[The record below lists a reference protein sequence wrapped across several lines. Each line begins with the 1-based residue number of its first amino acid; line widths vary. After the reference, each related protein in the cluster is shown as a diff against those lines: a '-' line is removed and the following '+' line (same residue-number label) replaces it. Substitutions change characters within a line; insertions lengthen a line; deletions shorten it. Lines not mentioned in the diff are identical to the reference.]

1 MARLRQFL
9 MFISICLAVCIFSA
23 VNPGSAFAET
33 PSIDF
38 AYIESAVVSSS
49 RGQNI
54 AIGFNS
60 LDSGEPEKIGVIRV
74 SDGSEFDIP
83 LVKTKDNVCLF
94 SSTQLPDGTYR
105 LGSVYFKTGSVQI
118 ASNQSEQGSFVVDI
132 SGISM
137 LEGDS
142 EPKTEYS
149 DDEGNSFSTFGTAL
163 DSYSLSS
170 GGNSS
175 KVIVLDPGH
184 GGWDSG
190 ASANGLIEKNLTL
203 KIAQYCRSALQQY
216 SDVKIIM
223 TRYSDVSPSG
233 TTNTSVDLQKRANI
247 ARDNKANLLVSF
259 HINAG
264 GGTGAEVWIPRN
276 SSWYSSFYEMGDS
289 LGKDVLNRLSAIGLV
304 NRGTK
309 NDYYDYNGKQL
320 YYPDGSRADSL
331 AVIRHCREYGIP
343 AVLIE
348 HGFIDKASDAGYL
361 SSDWYLKRMGEADA
375 EAIANQLGLK
385 KTGLV
390 WDSKG
395 LRYINED
402 GSVFNGGWKEISGKK
417 YYFKNDGYA
426 ARYETKIDGKLYYF
440 LGSDC
445 SQVTGW
451 LTWYSDGSRSYFDPA
466 DGGAAAKGW
475 LEQGGKRYYFR
486 PSDFH
491 AARYETKIDGKLY
504 YFLGSDCSQVTGWLT
519 WYSDGSRSYFDPA
532 DGGAAAKGLKIIDGK
547 TYLFN
552 DNYRA
557 VKYGLLMGQTKSSL
571 QQMTNEFD
579 RVTKGQYPSSAYS
592 RFGASTIVDFC
603 RILREEAGYEGV
615 NGDVLFAQV
624 MLETNYLRFGND
636 VKSEQCNFGGLGATG
651 NGNPGLSF
659 SDVRTGIR
667 AQVQHLKAYGSHEP
681 LNNACV
687 DPRFLLVTRGSA
699 PTIFNL
705 SGKWAAS
712 QTYGE
717 SLDRIIR
724 QLLA

>member
-9 MFISICLAVCIFSA
+9 MFISICLAVCIFST
-23 VNPGSAFAET
+23 VNPGSAFAGT
-33 PSIDF
+33 PSLDF

-94 SSTQLPDGTYR
+94 SSTELPDGTYR

-118 ASNQSEQGSFVVDI
+118 ASNQSEQGSFVVDM
-132 SGISM
+132 SGTSL

-216 SDVKIIM
+216 PDVKIIM

-233 TTNTSVDLQKRANI
+233 TKNTSVDLQKRADI

-451 LTWYSDGSRSYFDPA
+451 LTWYSDGS
-466 DGGAAAKGW
+466 K
-475 LEQGGKRYYFR
+475 
-486 PSDFH
+486 
-491 AARYETKIDGKLY
+491 
-504 YFLGSDCSQVTGWLT
+504 
-519 WYSDGSRSYFDPA
+519 SYFDPA
-532 DGGAAAKGLKIIDGK
+532 DGGAAAKGLKIIGGK
-547 TYLFN
+547 AYLFN

-557 VKYGLLMGQTKSSL
+557 VEYGLLMGQTKSSL

-579 RVTKGQYPSSAYS
+579 RVTKGQYPGSTYS
-592 RFGASTIVDFC
+592 RFGASTVVDFC

-636 VKSEQCNFGGLGATG
+636 VKPEQCNFGGLGATG

-659 SDVRTGIR
+659 RDVRTGIR

-699 PTIFNL
+699 PTIFDL

-712 QTYGE
+712 RTYGE

-724 QLLA
+724 HLLA

>member
-1 MARLRQFL
+1 MMARLRQFL
-9 MFISICLAVCIFSA
+9 MFISICLAVCIFST
-23 VNPGSAFAET
+23 VNPGSAFAGT

-94 SSTQLPDGTYR
+94 SSTELPDGTYR

-118 ASNQSEQGSFVVDI
+118 TSNQSEQGSFVVDM
-132 SGISM
+132 SGTSL

-216 SDVKIIM
+216 PDVKIVM

-233 TTNTSVDLQKRANI
+233 TKNTSVDLQKRADI

-289 LGKDVLNRLSAIGLV
+289 LGKDVLNRLSTIGLV

-451 LTWYSDGSRSYFDPA
+451 LTWYSDGS
-466 DGGAAAKGW
+466 K
-475 LEQGGKRYYFR
+475 
-486 PSDFH
+486 
-491 AARYETKIDGKLY
+491 
-504 YFLGSDCSQVTGWLT
+504 
-519 WYSDGSRSYFDPA
+519 SYFDPA
-532 DGGAAAKGLKIIDGK
+532 DGGAAAKGLKIIGGK
-547 TYLFN
+547 AYLFN

-557 VKYGLLMGQTKSSL
+557 VEYGLLMGQTKSSL

-579 RVTKGQYPSSAYS
+579 RVTKGQYPGSTYS
-592 RFGASTIVDFC
+592 RFGASTVVDFC

-636 VKSEQCNFGGLGATG
+636 VKPEQCNFGGLGATG

-659 SDVRTGIR
+659 RDVRTGIR

-681 LNNACV
+681 LNNACA

-699 PTIFNL
+699 PTIFDL

-712 QTYGE
+712 RTYGE

-724 QLLA
+724 HLLA

>member
-1 MARLRQFL
+1 MMARLRQFL
-9 MFISICLAVCIFSA
+9 MFISICLAVCIFST
-23 VNPGSAFAET
+23 VNPGSAFAGT

-94 SSTQLPDGTYR
+94 SSTELPDGTYR

-118 ASNQSEQGSFVVDI
+118 ASNQSEQGSFVVDM
-132 SGISM
+132 SGTSL

-216 SDVKIIM
+216 PDVKIIM

-233 TTNTSVDLQKRANI
+233 TKNTSVDLQKRADI

-451 LTWYSDGSRSYFDPA
+451 LTWYSDGS
-466 DGGAAAKGW
+466 K
-475 LEQGGKRYYFR
+475 
-486 PSDFH
+486 
-491 AARYETKIDGKLY
+491 
-504 YFLGSDCSQVTGWLT
+504 
-519 WYSDGSRSYFDPA
+519 SYFDPA
-532 DGGAAAKGLKIIDGK
+532 DGGAAAKGLKIIGGK
-547 TYLFN
+547 AYLFN

-557 VKYGLLMGQTKSSL
+557 VEYGLLMGQTKSSL

-579 RVTKGQYPSSAYS
+579 RVTKGQYPGSTYS
-592 RFGASTIVDFC
+592 RFGASTVVDFC

-636 VKSEQCNFGGLGATG
+636 VKPEQCNFGGLGATG

-659 SDVRTGIR
+659 RDVRTGIR

-699 PTIFNL
+699 PTIFDL

-712 QTYGE
+712 RTYGE

-724 QLLA
+724 HLLA

>member
-1 MARLRQFL
+1 MMARLRQFL
-9 MFISICLAVCIFSA
+9 MFISICLAVCIFST
-23 VNPGSAFAET
+23 VNPGSAFAGT

-60 LDSGEPEKIGVIRV
+60 LDSGEPEKIAVIRV

-94 SSTQLPDGTYR
+94 SSTELPDGTYR

-118 ASNQSEQGSFVVDI
+118 ASNQSEQGSFVVDM
-132 SGISM
+132 SGTSL

-216 SDVKIIM
+216 PDVKIVM

-233 TTNTSVDLQKRANI
+233 TKNTSVDLQKRADI

-451 LTWYSDGSRSYFDPA
+451 LTWYSDGS
-466 DGGAAAKGW
+466 K
-475 LEQGGKRYYFR
+475 
-486 PSDFH
+486 
-491 AARYETKIDGKLY
+491 
-504 YFLGSDCSQVTGWLT
+504 
-519 WYSDGSRSYFDPA
+519 SYFDPA
-532 DGGAAAKGLKIIDGK
+532 DGGAAAKGLKIIGGK
-547 TYLFN
+547 AYLFN

-557 VKYGLLMGQTKSSL
+557 VEYGLLMGQTKSSL

-579 RVTKGQYPSSAYS
+579 RVTKGQYPGSTYS
-592 RFGASTIVDFC
+592 RFGASTVVDFC

-636 VKSEQCNFGGLGATG
+636 VKPEQCNFGGLGATG

-659 SDVRTGIR
+659 RDVRTGIR

-699 PTIFNL
+699 PTIFDL

-712 QTYGE
+712 RTYGE

-724 QLLA
+724 HLLA

>member
-1 MARLRQFL
+1 MMARLRQFL
-9 MFISICLAVCIFSA
+9 MFISICLAVCIFST
-23 VNPGSAFAET
+23 VNPGSAFAGT

-94 SSTQLPDGTYR
+94 SSAELPDGTYR

-118 ASNQSEQGSFVVDI
+118 ASNQSEQGSFVVDM
-132 SGISM
+132 SGTSL

-216 SDVKIIM
+216 PDVKIIM

-233 TTNTSVDLQKRANI
+233 TKNTSVDLQKRANI

-445 SQVTGW
+445 SQLTGW
-451 LTWYSDGSRSYFDPA
+451 LTWYSDGS
-466 DGGAAAKGW
+466 K
-475 LEQGGKRYYFR
+475 
-486 PSDFH
+486 
-491 AARYETKIDGKLY
+491 
-504 YFLGSDCSQVTGWLT
+504 
-519 WYSDGSRSYFDPA
+519 SYFDPA
-532 DGGAAAKGLKIIDGK
+532 DGGAAAKGLKIIGGK
-547 TYLFN
+547 AYLFN

-557 VKYGLLMGQTKSSL
+557 VEYGLLMGQTKSSL

-579 RVTKGQYPSSAYS
+579 RVTKGQYPGSTYS
-592 RFGASTIVDFC
+592 RFGASTVVDFC

-636 VKSEQCNFGGLGATG
+636 VRPEQCNFGGLGATG

-659 SDVRTGIR
+659 RDVRTGIR

-699 PTIFNL
+699 PTIFDL

-712 QTYGE
+712 RTYGE

-724 QLLA
+724 HLLA

>member
-9 MFISICLAVCIFSA
+9 MFISICLAVCIFST
-23 VNPGSAFAET
+23 VNPGGAFAGT
-33 PSIDF
+33 PSLDF

-94 SSTQLPDGTYR
+94 SSAELPDGTYR

-118 ASNQSEQGSFVVDI
+118 ASNQSEQGSFVVDM
-132 SGISM
+132 SGTSL

-216 SDVKIIM
+216 PDVKIIM

-233 TTNTSVDLQKRANI
+233 TKNTSVDLQKRADI

-445 SQVTGW
+445 SQLTGW
-451 LTWYSDGSRSYFDPA
+451 LTWYSDGS
-466 DGGAAAKGW
+466 K
-475 LEQGGKRYYFR
+475 
-486 PSDFH
+486 
-491 AARYETKIDGKLY
+491 
-504 YFLGSDCSQVTGWLT
+504 
-519 WYSDGSRSYFDPA
+519 SYFDPA
-532 DGGAAAKGLKIIDGK
+532 DGGAAAKGLKIIGGK
-547 TYLFN
+547 AYLFN

-557 VKYGLLMGQTKSSL
+557 VEYGLLMGQTKSSL

-579 RVTKGQYPSSAYS
+579 RVTKGQYPGSTYS
-592 RFGASTIVDFC
+592 RFGASTVVDFC

-624 MLETNYLRFGND
+624 MLETNYLRFGKD
-636 VKSEQCNFGGLGATG
+636 VKPEQCNFGGLGATG

-681 LNNACV
+681 LNYACV

-699 PTIFNL
+699 PTIFDL

-724 QLLA
+724 HLLA

>member
-1 MARLRQFL
+1 MMARLRQFL
-9 MFISICLAVCIFSA
+9 MFISICLAVCIFST
-23 VNPGSAFAET
+23 VNPGSAFAGT

-94 SSTQLPDGTYR
+94 SSTELPDGTYR

-118 ASNQSEQGSFVVDI
+118 ASNQSEQGSFVVDM
-132 SGISM
+132 SGTSL

-216 SDVKIIM
+216 PDVKIVM

-233 TTNTSVDLQKRANI
+233 TKNTSVDLQKRADI

-402 GSVFNGGWKEISGKK
+402 GSVFNGGWKEISGKR

-451 LTWYSDGSRSYFDPA
+451 LTWYSDGSKSYFDPA
-466 DGGAAAKGW
+466 DGGAA
-475 LEQGGKRYYFR
+475 
-486 PSDFH
+486 
-491 AARYETKIDGKLY
+491 
-504 YFLGSDCSQVTGWLT
+504 V
-519 WYSDGSRSYFDPA
+519 
-532 DGGAAAKGLKIIDGK
+532 KGLKIIGGK
-547 TYLFN
+547 AYLFN

-557 VKYGLLMGQTKSSL
+557 VEYGLLMGQTKSSL

-579 RVTKGQYPSSAYS
+579 RVTKGQYPGSTYS
-592 RFGASTIVDFC
+592 RFGASTVVDFC

-636 VKSEQCNFGGLGATG
+636 VKPEQCNFGGLGATG

-659 SDVRTGIR
+659 RDVRTGIR

-699 PTIFNL
+699 PTIFDL

-712 QTYGE
+712 RTYGE

-724 QLLA
+724 HLLA

>member
-9 MFISICLAVCIFSA
+9 MFISICLAVCIFST
-23 VNPGSAFAET
+23 VNPGSAFAGT

-94 SSTQLPDGTYR
+94 SSTELPDGTYR

-118 ASNQSEQGSFVVDI
+118 ASNQSEQGSFVVDM
-132 SGISM
+132 SGTSL

-216 SDVKIIM
+216 PDVKIIM

-233 TTNTSVDLQKRANI
+233 TKNTSVDLQKRADI

-331 AVIRHCREYGIP
+331 AVIRHCRECGIP

-451 LTWYSDGSRSYFDPA
+451 LTWYSDGS
-466 DGGAAAKGW
+466 K
-475 LEQGGKRYYFR
+475 
-486 PSDFH
+486 
-491 AARYETKIDGKLY
+491 
-504 YFLGSDCSQVTGWLT
+504 
-519 WYSDGSRSYFDPA
+519 SYFDPA
-532 DGGAAAKGLKIIDGK
+532 DGGAAAKGLKIIGGK
-547 TYLFN
+547 AYLFN

-557 VKYGLLMGQTKSSL
+557 VEYGLLMGQTKSSL

-579 RVTKGQYPSSAYS
+579 RVTKGQYPGSTYS
-592 RFGASTIVDFC
+592 RFGASTVVDFC

-636 VKSEQCNFGGLGATG
+636 VKPEQCNFGGLGATG

-659 SDVRTGIR
+659 RDVRTGIR

-699 PTIFNL
+699 PTIFDL

-724 QLLA
+724 HLLA

>member
-1 MARLRQFL
+1 M
-9 MFISICLAVCIFSA
+9 
-23 VNPGSAFAET
+23 
-33 PSIDF
+33 
-38 AYIESAVVSSS
+38 
-49 RGQNI
+49 
-54 AIGFNS
+54 
-60 LDSGEPEKIGVIRV
+60 
-74 SDGSEFDIP
+74 
-83 LVKTKDNVCLF
+83 
-94 SSTQLPDGTYR
+94 
-105 LGSVYFKTGSVQI
+105 
-118 ASNQSEQGSFVVDI
+118 
-132 SGISM
+132 
-137 LEGDS
+137 
-142 EPKTEYS
+142 
-149 DDEGNSFSTFGTAL
+149 
-163 DSYSLSS
+163 
-170 GGNSS
+170 
-175 KVIVLDPGH
+175 
-184 GGWDSG
+184 
-190 ASANGLIEKNLTL
+190 
-203 KIAQYCRSALQQY
+203 
-216 SDVKIIM
+216 KIIM

-233 TTNTSVDLQKRANI
+233 TKNTSVDLQKRADI

-466 DGGAAAKGW
+466 DGGAAAKG
-475 LEQGGKRYYFR
+475 
-486 PSDFH
+486 
-491 AARYETKIDGKLY
+491 
-504 YFLGSDCSQVTGWLT
+504 
-519 WYSDGSRSYFDPA
+519 
-532 DGGAAAKGLKIIDGK
+532 LKIIGGK
-547 TYLFN
+547 AYLFN

-557 VKYGLLMGQTKSSL
+557 VEYGLLMGQTKSSL

-579 RVTKGQYPSSAYS
+579 RVTKGQYPGSTYS
-592 RFGASTIVDFC
+592 RFGASTVVDFC

-636 VKSEQCNFGGLGATG
+636 VKPEQCNFGGLGATG

-681 LNNACV
+681 LNYACV

-699 PTIFNL
+699 PTIFDL

-717 SLDRIIR
+717 SL
-724 QLLA
+724 

>member
-9 MFISICLAVCIFSA
+9 MFISICLAVCIFST
-23 VNPGSAFAET
+23 VNPGSAFAGT

-94 SSTQLPDGTYR
+94 SSTELPDGTYR

-118 ASNQSEQGSFVVDI
+118 TSNQSEQGSFVVDM
-132 SGISM
+132 SGTSL

-216 SDVKIIM
+216 PDVKIVM

-233 TTNTSVDLQKRANI
+233 TKNTSVDLQKRADI

-451 LTWYSDGSRSYFDPA
+451 LTWYSDGS
-466 DGGAAAKGW
+466 K
-475 LEQGGKRYYFR
+475 
-486 PSDFH
+486 
-491 AARYETKIDGKLY
+491 
-504 YFLGSDCSQVTGWLT
+504 
-519 WYSDGSRSYFDPA
+519 SYFDPA
-532 DGGAAAKGLKIIDGK
+532 DGGAAAKGLKIIGGK
-547 TYLFN
+547 AYLFN

-557 VKYGLLMGQTKSSL
+557 VEYGLLMGQTKSSL

-579 RVTKGQYPSSAYS
+579 RVTKGQYPGSTYS
-592 RFGASTIVDFC
+592 RFGASTVVDFC

-636 VKSEQCNFGGLGATG
+636 VKPEQCNFGGLGATG

-659 SDVRTGIR
+659 RDVRTGIR

-699 PTIFNL
+699 PTIFDL

-712 QTYGE
+712 RTYGE

-724 QLLA
+724 HLLA

>member
-1 MARLRQFL
+1 MMARLRQFL
-9 MFISICLAVCIFSA
+9 MFISICLAVCIFST
-23 VNPGSAFAET
+23 VNPGSAFAGT

-94 SSTQLPDGTYR
+94 SSTELPDGTYR

-118 ASNQSEQGSFVVDI
+118 ASNQSEQGSFVVDM
-132 SGISM
+132 SGTSL

-216 SDVKIIM
+216 PDVKIVM

-233 TTNTSVDLQKRANI
+233 TKNTSVDLQKRADI

-402 GSVFNGGWKEISGKK
+402 GSVFNGGWKEISGKR

-451 LTWYSDGSRSYFDPA
+451 LTWYSDGS
-466 DGGAAAKGW
+466 K
-475 LEQGGKRYYFR
+475 
-486 PSDFH
+486 
-491 AARYETKIDGKLY
+491 
-504 YFLGSDCSQVTGWLT
+504 
-519 WYSDGSRSYFDPA
+519 SYFDPA
-532 DGGAAAKGLKIIDGK
+532 DGGAAAKGLKIIGGK
-547 TYLFN
+547 AYLFN

-557 VKYGLLMGQTKSSL
+557 VEYGLLMGQTKSSL

-579 RVTKGQYPSSAYS
+579 RVTKGQYPGSTYS
-592 RFGASTIVDFC
+592 RFGASTVVDFC

-636 VKSEQCNFGGLGATG
+636 VKPEQCNFGGLGATG

-659 SDVRTGIR
+659 RDVRTGIR

-699 PTIFNL
+699 PTIFDL

-712 QTYGE
+712 RTYGE

-724 QLLA
+724 HLLA

>member
-9 MFISICLAVCIFSA
+9 MFISICLVICLFST
-23 VNPGSAFAET
+23 VNPGSAFAGT

-60 LDSGEPEKIGVIRV
+60 LDSGEPEKIDVIRV

-83 LVKTKDNVCLF
+83 LVKTNDNVCLF
-94 SSTQLPDGTYR
+94 SSTELPDGTYR
-105 LGSVYFKTGSVQI
+105 LGSVYFKSGSVQI
-118 ASNQSEQGSFVVDI
+118 VSNQSEQGSFVVDM
-132 SGISM
+132 SGISF

-163 DSYSLSS
+163 DSYSLSP

-233 TTNTSVDLQKRANI
+233 TTNTSVDLQKRADI
-247 ARDNKANLLVSF
+247 ARDNKANLFVSF

-343 AVLIE
+343 AVMIE
-348 HGFIDKASDAGYL
+348 HGFIDKSSDAAYL

-402 GSVFNGGWKEISGKK
+402 GSVFNGGWKEVSGKK

-426 ARYETKIDGKLYYF
+426 ARYETTIDGKLYYF

-451 LTWYSDGSRSYFDPA
+451 LTWYSDGS
-466 DGGAAAKGW
+466 K
-475 LEQGGKRYYFR
+475 
-486 PSDFH
+486 
-491 AARYETKIDGKLY
+491 
-504 YFLGSDCSQVTGWLT
+504 
-519 WYSDGSRSYFDPA
+519 SYFDPA
-532 DGGAAAKGLKIIDGK
+532 DGGAAAKGLRIIDGK

-557 VKYGLLMGQTKSSL
+557 VEYGLLMGQTKSSL
-571 QQMTNEFD
+571 QQMINEFD
-579 RVTKGQYPSSAYS
+579 RVTKGQYPSSTYS
-592 RFGASTIVDFC
+592 RFGASTVVDFC
-603 RILREEAGYEGV
+603 RIIREEAGYEGV
-615 NGDVLFAQV
+615 SGDVLFAQV

-636 VKSEQCNFGGLGATG
+636 VKPEQCNFGGLGATG

-681 LNNACV
+681 LNNTCV

-699 PTIFNL
+699 PTIFDL

>member
-1 MARLRQFL
+1 MMARLRQFL
-9 MFISICLAVCIFSA
+9 MFISICLAVCIFST
-23 VNPGSAFAET
+23 VNPGSAFAGT

-60 LDSGEPEKIGVIRV
+60 LDSGEPEKIAVIRV

-83 LVKTKDNVCLF
+83 LVKTNDNVCLF
-94 SSTQLPDGTYR
+94 SSTELPDGTYR

-118 ASNQSEQGSFVVDI
+118 ASNQSEQGSFVVDM
-132 SGISM
+132 SGTSL

-216 SDVKIIM
+216 PDVKIVM

-233 TTNTSVDLQKRANI
+233 TKNTSVDLQKRADI

-402 GSVFNGGWKEISGKK
+402 GSVFNGGWKEISGKR

-451 LTWYSDGSRSYFDPA
+451 LTWYSDGS
-466 DGGAAAKGW
+466 K
-475 LEQGGKRYYFR
+475 
-486 PSDFH
+486 
-491 AARYETKIDGKLY
+491 
-504 YFLGSDCSQVTGWLT
+504 
-519 WYSDGSRSYFDPA
+519 SYFDPA
-532 DGGAAAKGLKIIDGK
+532 DGGAAAKGLKIIGGK
-547 TYLFN
+547 AYLFN

-557 VKYGLLMGQTKSSL
+557 VEYGLLMGQTKSSL

-579 RVTKGQYPSSAYS
+579 RVTKGQYPGSTYS
-592 RFGASTIVDFC
+592 RFGASTVVDFC

-636 VKSEQCNFGGLGATG
+636 VKPEQCNFGGLGATG

-659 SDVRTGIR
+659 RDVRTGIR

-681 LNNACV
+681 LNKACV

-699 PTIFNL
+699 PTIFDL

-712 QTYGE
+712 RTYGE

-724 QLLA
+724 HLLA

>member
-9 MFISICLAVCIFSA
+9 MFISICLAVCIFST
-23 VNPGSAFAET
+23 VNPGSAFAGT

-94 SSTQLPDGTYR
+94 SSTELPDGTYR

-118 ASNQSEQGSFVVDI
+118 TSNQSEQGSFVVDM
-132 SGISM
+132 SGTSL

-216 SDVKIIM
+216 PDVKIVM

-233 TTNTSVDLQKRANI
+233 TKNTSVDLQKRADI

-289 LGKDVLNRLSAIGLV
+289 LGKDVLNRLSTIGLV

-451 LTWYSDGSRSYFDPA
+451 LTWYSDGS
-466 DGGAAAKGW
+466 K
-475 LEQGGKRYYFR
+475 
-486 PSDFH
+486 
-491 AARYETKIDGKLY
+491 
-504 YFLGSDCSQVTGWLT
+504 
-519 WYSDGSRSYFDPA
+519 SYFDPA
-532 DGGAAAKGLKIIDGK
+532 DGGAAAKGLKIIGGK
-547 TYLFN
+547 AYLFN

-557 VKYGLLMGQTKSSL
+557 VEYGLLMGQTKSSL

-579 RVTKGQYPSSAYS
+579 RVTKGQYPGSTYS
-592 RFGASTIVDFC
+592 RFGASTVVDFC

-636 VKSEQCNFGGLGATG
+636 VKPEQCNFGGLGATG

-659 SDVRTGIR
+659 RDVRTGIR

-681 LNNACV
+681 LNNACA

-699 PTIFNL
+699 PTIFDL

-712 QTYGE
+712 RTYGE

-724 QLLA
+724 HLLA

>member
-9 MFISICLAVCIFSA
+9 MFISICLAVCIFST
-23 VNPGSAFAET
+23 VNPGSAFAGT

-94 SSTQLPDGTYR
+94 SSAELPDGTYR

-118 ASNQSEQGSFVVDI
+118 ASNQSEQGSFVVDM
-132 SGISM
+132 SGTSL

-216 SDVKIIM
+216 PDVKIIM

-233 TTNTSVDLQKRANI
+233 TKNTSVDLQKRANI

-445 SQVTGW
+445 SQLTGW
-451 LTWYSDGSRSYFDPA
+451 LTWYSDGS
-466 DGGAAAKGW
+466 K
-475 LEQGGKRYYFR
+475 
-486 PSDFH
+486 
-491 AARYETKIDGKLY
+491 
-504 YFLGSDCSQVTGWLT
+504 
-519 WYSDGSRSYFDPA
+519 SYFDPA
-532 DGGAAAKGLKIIDGK
+532 DGGAAAKGLKIIGGK
-547 TYLFN
+547 AYLFN

-557 VKYGLLMGQTKSSL
+557 VEYGLLMGQTKSSL

-579 RVTKGQYPSSAYS
+579 RVTKGQYPGSTYS
-592 RFGASTIVDFC
+592 RFGASTVVDFC

-636 VKSEQCNFGGLGATG
+636 VRPEQCNFGGLGATG

-659 SDVRTGIR
+659 RDVRTGIR

-699 PTIFNL
+699 PTIFDL

-712 QTYGE
+712 RTYGE

-724 QLLA
+724 HLLA

>member
-466 DGGAAAKGW
+466 DGGAAAKG
-475 LEQGGKRYYFR
+475 
-486 PSDFH
+486 
-491 AARYETKIDGKLY
+491 
-504 YFLGSDCSQVTGWLT
+504 
-519 WYSDGSRSYFDPA
+519 
-532 DGGAAAKGLKIIDGK
+532 LKIIDGK

-636 VKSEQCNFGGLGATG
+636 VKPEQCNFGGLGATG

>member
-1 MARLRQFL
+1 MMARLRQFL
-9 MFISICLAVCIFSA
+9 MFISICLAVCIFST
-23 VNPGSAFAET
+23 VNPGSAFAGT
-33 PSIDF
+33 PSLDF

-94 SSTQLPDGTYR
+94 SSAELPDGTYR

-118 ASNQSEQGSFVVDI
+118 ASNQSEQGSFVVDM
-132 SGISM
+132 SGTSL

-216 SDVKIIM
+216 PDVKIIM

-233 TTNTSVDLQKRANI
+233 TKNTSVDLQKRADI

-445 SQVTGW
+445 SQ
-451 LTWYSDGSRSYFDPA
+451 L
-466 DGGAAAKGW
+466 
-475 LEQGGKRYYFR
+475 
-486 PSDFH
+486 
-491 AARYETKIDGKLY
+491 
-504 YFLGSDCSQVTGWLT
+504 TGWLT

-532 DGGAAAKGLKIIDGK
+532 DGGAAAKGLKIIGGK
-547 TYLFN
+547 AYLFN

-557 VKYGLLMGQTKSSL
+557 VEYGLLMGQTKSSL

-579 RVTKGQYPSSAYS
+579 RVTKGQYPGSTYS
-592 RFGASTIVDFC
+592 RFGASTVVDFC

-636 VKSEQCNFGGLGATG
+636 VKPEQCNFGGLGATG

-659 SDVRTGIR
+659 RDVRTGIR

-687 DPRFLLVTRGSA
+687 DPRFLLVSRGSA
-699 PTIFNL
+699 PTIFDL

-712 QTYGE
+712 RTYGE

-724 QLLA
+724 HLLA

>member
-1 MARLRQFL
+1 MMARLRQFL
-9 MFISICLAVCIFSA
+9 MFISICLAVCIFST
-23 VNPGSAFAET
+23 VNPGSAFAGT

-94 SSTQLPDGTYR
+94 SSAELPDGTYR

-118 ASNQSEQGSFVVDI
+118 ASNQSEQGSFVVDM
-132 SGISM
+132 SGTSL

-216 SDVKIIM
+216 PDVKIIM

-233 TTNTSVDLQKRANI
+233 TKNTSVDLQKRADI

-445 SQVTGW
+445 SQLTGW
-451 LTWYSDGSRSYFDPA
+451 LTWYSDGS
-466 DGGAAAKGW
+466 K
-475 LEQGGKRYYFR
+475 
-486 PSDFH
+486 
-491 AARYETKIDGKLY
+491 
-504 YFLGSDCSQVTGWLT
+504 
-519 WYSDGSRSYFDPA
+519 SYFDPA
-532 DGGAAAKGLKIIDGK
+532 DGGAAAKGLKIIGGK
-547 TYLFN
+547 AYLFN

-557 VKYGLLMGQTKSSL
+557 VEYGLLMGQTKSSL

-579 RVTKGQYPSSAYS
+579 RVTKGQYPGSTYS
-592 RFGASTIVDFC
+592 RFGASTVVDFC

-636 VKSEQCNFGGLGATG
+636 VKPEQCNFGGLGATG

-659 SDVRTGIR
+659 RDVRTGIR

-699 PTIFNL
+699 PTIFDL

-712 QTYGE
+712 RTYGE

>member
-1 MARLRQFL
+1 MLQSVTMLQVLENGWGSMMARLRQFL
-9 MFISICLAVCIFSA
+9 MFISICLAVCIFST
-23 VNPGSAFAET
+23 VNPGSAFAGT

-60 LDSGEPEKIGVIRV
+60 LDSGEPEKIAVIRV

-94 SSTQLPDGTYR
+94 SSTELPDGTYR

-118 ASNQSEQGSFVVDI
+118 ASNQSEQGSFVVDM
-132 SGISM
+132 SGTSL

-216 SDVKIIM
+216 PDVKIVM

-233 TTNTSVDLQKRANI
+233 TKNTSVDLQKRADI

-451 LTWYSDGSRSYFDPA
+451 LTWYSDGS
-466 DGGAAAKGW
+466 K
-475 LEQGGKRYYFR
+475 
-486 PSDFH
+486 
-491 AARYETKIDGKLY
+491 
-504 YFLGSDCSQVTGWLT
+504 
-519 WYSDGSRSYFDPA
+519 SYFDPA
-532 DGGAAAKGLKIIDGK
+532 DGGAAAKGLKIIGGK
-547 TYLFN
+547 AYLFN

-557 VKYGLLMGQTKSSL
+557 VEYGLLMGQTKSSL

-579 RVTKGQYPSSAYS
+579 RVTKGQYPGSTYS
-592 RFGASTIVDFC
+592 RFGASTVVDFC

-636 VKSEQCNFGGLGATG
+636 VKPEQCNFGGLGATG

-659 SDVRTGIR
+659 RDVRTGIR

-699 PTIFNL
+699 PTIFDL

-712 QTYGE
+712 RTYGE

-724 QLLA
+724 HLLA

>member
-9 MFISICLAVCIFSA
+9 MFISICLVICLFST
-23 VNPGSAFAET
+23 VNPGSAFAGT

-60 LDSGEPEKIGVIRV
+60 LDSGEPEKIDVIRV

-83 LVKTKDNVCLF
+83 LVKTNDNVCLF
-94 SSTQLPDGTYR
+94 SSTELPDGTYR
-105 LGSVYFKTGSVQI
+105 LGSVYFKSGSVQI
-118 ASNQSEQGSFVVDI
+118 VSNQSEQGSFVVDM
-132 SGISM
+132 SGISF

-163 DSYSLSS
+163 DSYSLSP

-233 TTNTSVDLQKRANI
+233 TTNTSVDLQKRADI
-247 ARDNKANLLVSF
+247 ARDNKANLFVSF

-276 SSWYSSFYEMGDS
+276 CSWYSSFYEMGDS

-343 AVLIE
+343 AVMIE
-348 HGFIDKASDAGYL
+348 HGFIDKSSDAAYL

-402 GSVFNGGWKEISGKK
+402 GSVFNGGWKEVSGKK

-426 ARYETKIDGKLYYF
+426 ARYETTIDGKLYYF

-451 LTWYSDGSRSYFDPA
+451 LTWYSDGS
-466 DGGAAAKGW
+466 K
-475 LEQGGKRYYFR
+475 
-486 PSDFH
+486 
-491 AARYETKIDGKLY
+491 
-504 YFLGSDCSQVTGWLT
+504 
-519 WYSDGSRSYFDPA
+519 SYFDPA
-532 DGGAAAKGLKIIDGK
+532 DGGAAAKGLRIIDGK

-557 VKYGLLMGQTKSSL
+557 VEYGLLMGQTKSSL
-571 QQMTNEFD
+571 QQMINEFD
-579 RVTKGQYPSSAYS
+579 RVTKGQYPSSTYS
-592 RFGASTIVDFC
+592 RFGASTVVDFC
-603 RILREEAGYEGV
+603 RIIREEAGYEGV
-615 NGDVLFAQV
+615 SGDVLFAQV

-636 VKSEQCNFGGLGATG
+636 VKPEQCNFGGLGATG

-681 LNNACV
+681 LNNTCV

-699 PTIFNL
+699 PTIFDL

>member
-9 MFISICLAVCIFSA
+9 MFISICLAVCIFST
-23 VNPGSAFAET
+23 VNPGSAFAGT

-60 LDSGEPEKIGVIRV
+60 LDSGEPGKIAVIRV

-83 LVKTKDNVCLF
+83 LVKTNDNVCLF
-94 SSTQLPDGTYR
+94 SSTELPDGTYR

-118 ASNQSEQGSFVVDI
+118 ASNQSEQGSFVVDM
-132 SGISM
+132 SGTSL

-216 SDVKIIM
+216 PDVKIVM

-233 TTNTSVDLQKRANI
+233 TKNTSVDLQKRADI

-402 GSVFNGGWKEISGKK
+402 GSVFNGGWKEISGKR

-451 LTWYSDGSRSYFDPA
+451 LTWYSDGS
-466 DGGAAAKGW
+466 K
-475 LEQGGKRYYFR
+475 
-486 PSDFH
+486 
-491 AARYETKIDGKLY
+491 
-504 YFLGSDCSQVTGWLT
+504 
-519 WYSDGSRSYFDPA
+519 SYFDPA
-532 DGGAAAKGLKIIDGK
+532 DGGAAAKGLKIIGGK
-547 TYLFN
+547 AYLFN

-557 VKYGLLMGQTKSSL
+557 VEYGLLMGQTKSSL

-579 RVTKGQYPSSAYS
+579 RVTKGQYPGSTYS
-592 RFGASTIVDFC
+592 RFGASTVVDFC

-624 MLETNYLRFGND
+624 MLETNYLRFGNV
-636 VKSEQCNFGGLGATG
+636 VKPEQCNFGGLGATG

-659 SDVRTGIR
+659 RDVRTGIR

-699 PTIFNL
+699 PTIFDL

-712 QTYGE
+712 RTYGE

-724 QLLA
+724 HLLA

>member
-1 MARLRQFL
+1 MMARLRQFL
-9 MFISICLAVCIFSA
+9 MFISICLAVCIFST
-23 VNPGSAFAET
+23 VNPGSAFAGT

-94 SSTQLPDGTYR
+94 SSTELPDGTYR

-118 ASNQSEQGSFVVDI
+118 TSNQSEQGSFVVDM
-132 SGISM
+132 SGTSL

-216 SDVKIIM
+216 PDVKIVM

-233 TTNTSVDLQKRANI
+233 TKNTSVDLQKRADI

-289 LGKDVLNRLSAIGLV
+289 LGKDVLNRLSTIGLV

-451 LTWYSDGSRSYFDPA
+451 LTWYSDGS
-466 DGGAAAKGW
+466 K
-475 LEQGGKRYYFR
+475 
-486 PSDFH
+486 
-491 AARYETKIDGKLY
+491 
-504 YFLGSDCSQVTGWLT
+504 
-519 WYSDGSRSYFDPA
+519 SYFDPA
-532 DGGAAAKGLKIIDGK
+532 DGGAAAKGLKIIGGK
-547 TYLFN
+547 AYLFN

-557 VKYGLLMGQTKSSL
+557 VEYGLLMGQTKSSL

-579 RVTKGQYPSSAYS
+579 RVTKGQYPGSTYS
-592 RFGASTIVDFC
+592 RFGASTVVDFC

-636 VKSEQCNFGGLGATG
+636 VKPEQCNFGGLGATG

-659 SDVRTGIR
+659 RDVRTGIR

-699 PTIFNL
+699 PTIFDL

-712 QTYGE
+712 RTYGE

-724 QLLA
+724 HLLA

>member
-1 MARLRQFL
+1 MMARLRQFL
-9 MFISICLAVCIFSA
+9 MFISICLAVCIFST
-23 VNPGSAFAET
+23 VNPGSAFAGT
-33 PSIDF
+33 PSLDF

-94 SSTQLPDGTYR
+94 SSAELPDGTYR

-118 ASNQSEQGSFVVDI
+118 ASNQSEQGSFVVDM
-132 SGISM
+132 SGTSL

-163 DSYSLSS
+163 NSYSLSS

-216 SDVKIIM
+216 PDVKIIM

-233 TTNTSVDLQKRANI
+233 TKNTSVDLQKRADI

-445 SQVTGW
+445 SQLTGW
-451 LTWYSDGSRSYFDPA
+451 LTWYSDGS
-466 DGGAAAKGW
+466 K
-475 LEQGGKRYYFR
+475 
-486 PSDFH
+486 
-491 AARYETKIDGKLY
+491 
-504 YFLGSDCSQVTGWLT
+504 
-519 WYSDGSRSYFDPA
+519 SYFDPA
-532 DGGAAAKGLKIIDGK
+532 DGGAAAKGLKIIGGK
-547 TYLFN
+547 AYLFN

-557 VKYGLLMGQTKSSL
+557 VEYGLLMGQTKSSL

-579 RVTKGQYPSSAYS
+579 RVTKGQYPGSTYS
-592 RFGASTIVDFC
+592 RFGASTVVDFC

-636 VKSEQCNFGGLGATG
+636 VKPEQCNFGGLGATG

-659 SDVRTGIR
+659 RDVRTGIR

-699 PTIFNL
+699 PTIFDL

-712 QTYGE
+712 RTYGE

-724 QLLA
+724 HLLA